1 MHKLGGKKDACMLIH
16 GTMILN
22 HLISLVT
29 ASWFHVCADGITLPA
44 HRLLG
49 PSDSRPACQETCGEQ
64 CQVLDAHK
72 EQTVVP
78 GSNPTAS
85 LTANFPSRPSTPLVR
100 PMGCGALSAVEL
112 VTCHD
117 SIRVSG
123 NVTASSRRSWTKR
136 SFRSSHVIDRH

>member
-64 CQVLDAHK
+64 LLNVSCQVLDAHK
-72 EQTVVP
+72 EQTVVLQIEP
-78 GSNPTAS
+78 YGILDRRLSPVALPLSLFAPWVAEPYQPSN
-85 LTANFPSRPSTPLVR
+85 L
-100 PMGCGALSAVEL
+100 
-112 VTCHD
+112 
-117 SIRVSG
+117 
-123 NVTASSRRSWTKR
+123 
-136 SFRSSHVIDRH
+136 